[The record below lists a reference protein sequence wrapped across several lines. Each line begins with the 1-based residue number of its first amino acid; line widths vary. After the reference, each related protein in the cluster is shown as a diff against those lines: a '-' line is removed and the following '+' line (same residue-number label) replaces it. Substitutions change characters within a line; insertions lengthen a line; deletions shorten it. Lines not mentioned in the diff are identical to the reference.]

1 MHEQPVDKDARMEEF
16 IIGELPPFHF
26 DFGEFCDYYGE
37 EFPAIRGL
45 ILYHTSAPYAS
56 HGSRACLRRR
66 VLNNQRE
73 AQRKEIIA
81 GI

>member
-1 MHEQPVDKDARMEEF
+1 MHEQTVDKDARMEEF

-45 ILYHTSAPYAS
+45 ILYHTSAPYVEPWVKGVSA
-56 HGSRACLRRR
+56 APCL
-66 VLNNQRE
+66 
-73 AQRKEIIA
+73 K
-81 GI
+81 